1 MNKGNLQ
8 NNQKA
13 ILILAGKV
21 NLLNYNFKSHEYLF
35 NIGNSL
41 AFQKI
46 KKKLDIDKNTKIYIA
61 ISKLNNIQVNSFSS
75 RICDVYR
82 GDDIAYSKYLINSHI
97 INSSLNMKNITI
109 LKSNYRWFRERNL
122 SNSIILIFLINAFI
136 YFPLAYIKR
145 LRYLKIC

>member
-21 NLLNYNFKSHEYLF
+21 NLPNYNFKSHEYLF

-46 KKKLDIDKNTKIYIA
+46 KKN
-61 ISKLNNIQVNSFSS
+61 
-75 RICDVYR
+75 
-82 GDDIAYSKYLINSHI
+82 
-97 INSSLNMKNITI
+97 
-109 LKSNYRWFRERNL
+109 
-122 SNSIILIFLINAFI
+122 
-136 YFPLAYIKR
+136 
-145 LRYLKIC
+145 

>member
-8 NNQKA
+8 NNKKA

-61 ISKLNNIQVNSFSS
+61 ISKLNHKFKKFIPFENAKFIEVGITYSVLDSISKALEKVISS
-75 RICDVYR
+75 GR
-82 GDDIAYSKYLINSHI
+82 
-97 INSSLNMKNITI
+97 
-109 LKSNYRWFRERNL
+109 
-122 SNSIILIFLINAFI
+122 
-136 YFPLAYIKR
+136 
-145 LRYLKIC
+145 